1 MRIKRARRLPKCP
14 MLLVIQRETVREVLP
29 LGDRAL
35 RDANG
40 AVHEICSCVSG
51 VSRLYLKWAR

>member
-1 MRIKRARRLPKCP
+1 